1 MMFERLLRTG
11 SLCIV
16 LAVSGPAHLNVT
28 TQQPPPVS
36 KTYILSQATCLANPV
51 HVPLG
56 AIVQVQLPGNHAPK
70 GKWEFVAPFP
80 KNLKLTSVKIIDS
93 KGRIPG
99 LDAIYI
105 FNFSAAFGGPATIT
119 MRATPP
125 ISVTYPNLKN
135 PDPIKCPT
143 PTPTPQNG
151 QQTYKL
157 ETLNYYLI
165 VDLAARPK

>member
-11 SLCIV
+11 SLCTV
-16 LAVSGPAHLNVT
+16 LAVSGLAHLNVT

-36 KTYILSQATCLANPV
+36 KTYILSQATCLANPA

-56 AIVQVQLPGNHAPK
+56 ANVQVQLPGNRAPK

-105 FNFSAAFGGPATIT
+105 FNFTAALGGPATIT

-125 ISVTYPNLKN
+125 ISVTYPDLKN
-135 PDPIKCPT
+135 PDRVMCPH
-143 PTPTPQNG
+143 PENG
-151 QQTYKL
+151 EPTYKL
-157 ETLNYYLI
+157 ETLKFYLI
-165 VDLAARPK
+165 VDDHRARS

>member
-11 SLCIV
+11 LLCIV
-16 LAVSGPAHLNVT
+16 LAVSGLAHLNVT

-99 LDAIYI
+99 
-105 FNFSAAFGGPATIT
+105 
-119 MRATPP
+119 
-125 ISVTYPNLKN
+125 
-135 PDPIKCPT
+135 
-143 PTPTPQNG
+143 
-151 QQTYKL
+151 
-157 ETLNYYLI
+157 
-165 VDLAARPK
+165 